1 MLGSKEL
8 ADEKEFSLGAYGVQ
22 RSRVRIGARR
32 RRSREID
39 GARTRMRGG
48 VGRRK

>member
-32 RRSREID
+32 RSHEID
-39 GARTRMRGG
+39 GARTRIRGG